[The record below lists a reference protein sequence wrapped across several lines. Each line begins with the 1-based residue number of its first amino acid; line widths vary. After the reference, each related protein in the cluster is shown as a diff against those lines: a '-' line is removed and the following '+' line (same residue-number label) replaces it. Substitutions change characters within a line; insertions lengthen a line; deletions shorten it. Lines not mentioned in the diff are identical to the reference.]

1 MKKMTK
7 ILTTCVLI
15 STLAVLLCDAKV
27 PIREFLAV
35 AGGEARLPCNIAIP
49 KEPDIISLILW
60 YREAPK
66 SPIYTL
72 DFRKG
77 LPDDA
82 KHFPGKM
89 LMGRAHFETNEYPPT
104 LIIKPTYVEDEG
116 IYKCRI
122 EYKRARTV
130 TRLVKLIIIVP
141 PQAVV
146 IMDDR
151 GQRLKRLAGP
161 YDEGAYLSLLCEA
174 EGGNPA
180 PIVTWW
186 KDGSLIDD
194 TYFRTSQGFVRN
206 ELVILELK
214 RSDFM
219 VELICQASNTNLTQ
233 PINASVRIDL
243 NMKPL
248 YVSITTEPKPLKV
261 GDDLRLDCQ
270 TSGSRPHAK
279 IAWWI
284 DNKLI
289 QNEKHSSF
297 TTQNVTHSS
306 IHLSPGIDDNGKVV
320 ICKAENPALPHSDMQ
335 DTWILNIHFAPEVSL
350 QLGANIKYST
360 IKEGNDVY
368 LECVIKANPPVSE
381 LTWFFEGVPFYGNS
395 SAGVIISNQSL
406 VLQKVRKEHRGNYK
420 CLAANTEGQGQS
432 LELLLEVRYAPTC
445 KASQKNLYGVARGED
460 VNITCEVEADPREVS
475 FRWALNNSVENVE
488 LHNFTSKGTRSVLTF
503 TPRTMLEFGA
513 VLCWGQNVVGV
524 QKEPCV
530 ARIIPAGRPD
540 PVRNCVVTNRS
551 HTWLNVEC
559 ESGYNGG
566 LPQRFHLDVYNSAVD
581 HLQLNMTSPDAP
593 VFSIGNLPAGTP
605 FVFVIYAS
613 NEKGKS
619 NSVALLGNTLS
630 IRDQENDA
638 ALMSSLSPLVTILL
652 AALGTLL
659 VIGVVAL
666 ALVQIRRKR
675 TRKAPAPIEEDKV
688 KITKSSKKSCDD
700 LTENATACP
709 DVVPPNNVCDS
720 ESLESA
726 MIKDGQSPDSAKCSK
741 NYRNCVVAL
750 KRSWSLKKR
759 CQEKAEIEVSLTDL
773 NYRDE
778 LTRIPLSPTTIV
790 HQTQWFEEDSKPS
803 SKNAVII
810 VDEHGEGGATHR
822 SIVPQQSTTP
832 F

>member
-1 MKKMTK
+1 MT
-7 ILTTCVLI
+7 TSVTPSQ
-15 STLAVLLCDAKV
+15 STSESFKDIRQASQNVAANV

-432 LELLLEVRYAPTC
+432 LELLLEVRC
-445 KASQKNLYGVARGED
+445 
-460 VNITCEVEADPREVS
+460 
-475 FRWALNNSVENVE
+475 
-488 LHNFTSKGTRSVLTF
+488 
-503 TPRTMLEFGA
+503 
-513 VLCWGQNVVGV
+513 
-524 QKEPCV
+524 
-530 ARIIPAGRPD
+530 RPD